1 MIRDAEI
8 AAFLAAHGC
17 GEASLAP
24 LAQDASFR
32 RYLRIGGG
40 MVNTPA
46 GGRGGRPADCGVV
59 TPPPAPLPQG
69 EAEKGQQNGIRAVL
83 MDAPPPEDVRPFL
96 RIAEHLAGIGVSV
109 PRIIAADIEKGLLLE
124 EDLGDDLFSAI
135 LTPDNAETL
144 FDAAVDT
151 LVAMQRAAPPDGLVC
166 WDAGQMA
173 AFALGTFFDW
183 WWPAAFGS
191 PPPDAARADVADAL
205 AAMLT
210 PVAEGPRG
218 FVHRDFFA
226 GNLLW
231 LPDRTGIRR
240 VGVIDFQLA
249 SLGHP
254 AYDMASLLQDAR
266 RDLDPVLEDRMLA
279 RYLQSRPEYDP
290 VAFRA
295 AYDACA
301 AQRHLRVACQWVR
314 LARRDGRPQYLAHG
328 PRTWALLDRALQRQA
343 AAPLAAAL
351 DRWVPQKLRGNP

>member
-1 MIRDAEI
+1 MIRDDEI
-8 AAFLAAHGC
+8 AAFLAAHGF
-17 GEASLAP
+17 GEALSVP

-32 RYLRIGGG
+32 RYLRIG
-40 MVNTPA
+40 A
-46 GGRGGRPADCGVV
+46 L
-59 TPPPAPLPQG
+59 PLPLREG
-69 EAEKGQQNGIRAVL
+69 EKDHHIGIHALL
-83 MDAPPPEDVRPFL
+83 MDAPQPEDVRPFL

-109 PRIIAADIEKGLLLE
+109 PRIIAADAEKGLLLE
-124 EDLGDDLFSAI
+124 EDFGDDLFSAI
-135 LTPDNAETL
+135 LTPDNADTL
-144 FDAAVDT
+144 FGAAVDA

-173 AFALGTFFDW
+173 TFALGTFFDW
-183 WWPAAFGS
+183 WWPAAFGAS
-191 PPPDAARADVADAL
+191 APAAAKTDVADAL

-226 GNLLW
+226 GNLIW

-254 AYDMASLLQDAR
+254 AYDMVSLLQDAR
-266 RDLDPVLEDRMLA
+266 RDLDPALEDRMLA
-279 RYLQSRPEYDP
+279 RYLEARPEYDAA
-290 VAFRA
+290 AFRA

-314 LARRDGRPQYLAHG
+314 LARRDGRPQYLEYG
-328 PRTWALLDRALQRQA
+328 PRTWALLDRALQRRA

-351 DRWVPQKLRGNP
+351 DRWVPRTLRGNP